1 MGVPLWLSDI
11 VNEKNGPEEK
21 CESQLYAIRG
31 NDLDITL
38 GKTTSRSEAVL
49 TPVLARSGWPEP

>member
-21 CESQLYAIRG
+21 CEPQLYAIRG

-38 GKTTSRSEAVL
+38 GKTVL
-49 TPVLARSGWPEP
+49 TPMPARSG